1 MPHYSYKSYVNVI
14 LGSTNTGKT
23 HFAIEKMLT
32 HKTGVIG
39 FPLRL
44 LAREVFDK
52 VVKRVGPS
60 QVALITGEERI
71 VPNRACYWICTTE
84 AMPTKI
90 GADFLAVDEIQ
101 LCSDLERGHIFTDR
115 LLHARGQKET
125 LFLGSENIKQT
136 ISNLLDNT
144 FFERRDRFSSLTYTG
159 KKDIARLEPRTA
171 IVGFSLEDVYYQAE
185 MLRSL
190 KGGAAVVTG
199 GLSPRTRN
207 AQVDIYQNGEV
218 NYLVATDAIGMG
230 LNLEIDHVAFSRI
243 RKFDGRRHRGLT
255 PMETGQIAGRAGRY
269 KKAGTFGIVK
279 GCEEIPLPVVQD
291 IENNRY
297 SSIKKIQWRNT
308 DLDYR
313 SLQTLLKSLSVA
325 SKNPILTL
333 TKETTDILVLKE
345 LIADDTIQQACLSP
359 SEVKLFWEAC
369 QIPDFRN
376 AGIRNHSALVSKVFW
391 FLKNGDYIPEDWLNQ
406 QLDRIDKTEG
416 GIESLSANLAS
427 IRNWTYVAQ
436 KPNWVEDTKY
446 WRERTRGVEDR
457 LSDSLHRK
465 LTNRFIDVKVS
476 VLLRKLRKKEQLVP
490 EIKEDGGIEIEG
502 QNIGKLEGFRFF
514 RNIGSTPDEEK
525 VLKEVTSK
533 VIGPQ
538 FDLLANKIA
547 KAPNPEFDF
556 TEQGGIMWGT
566 QAVGKLV
573 KGDDPYD
580 PKVRVFVDKIA
591 GEKVKEKV
599 QSRIES
605 YVDQRIKDDLEN
617 LLKLKNDQTLEGEVR
632 EFAQR
637 IVEEFGILRRDAV
650 TKEVTNLDQDKR
662 KLLRAFGIRFGQFS
676 IFEISSIKPY
686 PTRLR
691 LVLWS
696 LQNSFPEF
704 PPSPPLGLT
713 SLTQLPQ
720 APEGYFPK
728 CGYFQIGSLAIR
740 VDILERLMNL
750 IRVEDGRKGFGPS
763 AEMLSIT
770 GLSHEMFSEFMK
782 GLGYKVIKEENL
794 KAVEPPTQDIPSS
807 SQTVETDNDQLNGS
821 EERVNASDS
830 SQQVAEIT
838 TIPEQPV
845 PDSPV
850 RVESKDVKA
859 EITNDNDVSLSSTSN
874 EQTQSEIVTDDEE
887 NAVKEIVYTYKWSPK
902 RTAPPKKKFSNSKTN
917 DQSEKKEPFKAK
929 KGRGPRGKFDK
940 KTNPRNTNRSDSK
953 RPRNKK
959 PFTRKPDPNH
969 PFAALLEIRDKL

>member
-1 MPHYSYKSYVNVI
+1 MPNYSSKSHVNII

-71 VPNRACYWICTTE
+71 VPNRTCYWVCTTE

-125 LFLGSENIKQT
+125 LFLGSESIKQV
-136 ISNLLDNT
+136 ISNLLDNKS
-144 FFERRDRFSSLTYTG
+144 FERRDRFSSLTYSG
-159 KKDIARLEPRTA
+159 KKDIARMEPRTT
-171 IVGFSLEDVYYQAE
+171 IVGFSLEDVYYHAE
-185 MLRSL
+185 MLRSM

-230 LNLEIDHVAFSRI
+230 LNLEIDHIAFSRI
-243 RKFDGRRHRGLT
+243 RKFDGRKFRSLNSVE
-255 PMETGQIAGRAGRY
+255 MGQIAGRAGRY
-269 KKAGTFGIVK
+269 KKSGTFGIVK
-279 GCEEIPLPVVQD
+279 GCEEIPIPIVQD
-291 IENNRY
+291 IETSRY

-313 SLQTLLKSLSVA
+313 SLKNLLKSLSVA

-333 TKETTDILVLKE
+333 TRQTTDILVLKE
-345 LIADDTIQQACLSP
+345 LIAGETIQKASLTP
-359 SEVKLFWEAC
+359 TDIKLFWEVC
-369 QIPDFRN
+369 QLPDFKN
-376 AGIRNHSALVSKVFW
+376 AGISSHASLVSKVFC
-391 FLKNGDYIPEDWLNQ
+391 FLRNENYIPEDWLNQ

-416 GIESLSANLAS
+416 GIENLSANLAS
-427 IRNWTYVAQ
+427 IRNWTYVSQ

-446 WRERTRGVEDR
+446 WRERTREVEDR

-476 VLLRKLRKKEQLVP
+476 VLIRKLRKKEQLVP
-490 EIKEDGGIEIEG
+490 EITEDGGIEVEG
-502 QNIGKLEGFRFF
+502 QSIGKLEGFRFF
-514 RNIGSTPDEEK
+514 RNLGSTPDEEK
-525 VLKEVTSK
+525 ILKEVTSK
-533 VIGPQ
+533 IIGPQ
-538 FDLLANKIA
+538 FDNLANKIS
-547 KAPNPEFDF
+547 KAPNQEFDI

-580 PKVRVFVDKIA
+580 PKLRVFVDKIA
-591 GEKVKEKV
+591 GDKVKEKV
-599 QSRIES
+599 QARLES
-605 YVDQRIKDDLEN
+605 YVDQRIKGDLEN
-617 LLKLKNDQTLEGEVR
+617 LLKLKNDQTLEGDVR
-632 EFAQR
+632 GFAQR
-637 IVEEFGILRRDAV
+637 LVDEFGILRRDSV
-650 TKEVTNLDQDKR
+650 TEEVTNLDQDKR

-676 IFEISSIKPY
+676 IYEFYSIKPF
-686 PTRLR
+686 PTQIR

-696 LQNSFPEF
+696 LQNNFTEF
-704 PPSPPLGLT
+704 PPSPPFGLT

-763 AEMLSIT
+763 QEMLSIT

-782 GLGYKVIKEENL
+782 GLGYKVFKEEKLKTLAPSKEEVPSISKTVEGAEDQVNASQARIDATDSTPKDTETSPTEQNVVESPIEEESKEIKEVIAIEIED
-794 KAVEPPTQDIPSS
+794 ASSSS
-807 SQTVETDNDQLNGS
+807 SQNQTKTESGTV
-821 EERVNASDS
+821 
-830 SQQVAEIT
+830 
-838 TIPEQPV
+838 
-845 PDSPV
+845 
-850 RVESKDVKA
+850 
-859 EITNDNDVSLSSTSN
+859 
-874 EQTQSEIVTDDEE
+874 DEE
-887 NAVKEIVYTYKWSPK
+887 GGAKEVVYTYKWAPKKASPP
-902 RTAPPKKKFSNSKTN
+902 RKKFSNSKG
-917 DQSEKKEPFKAK
+917 DSRSEKKVPYKAK
-929 KGRGPRGKFDK
+929 KGRGREQFGKNNDS
-940 KTNPRNTNRSDSK
+940 RNAKRSDSRK
-953 RPRNKK
+953 PRNKK
-959 PFTRKPDPNH
+959 PYPRKPDPNH